1 MRGGRGIAAGVLAAA
16 MTMTV
21 VATPAVAQETT
32 PEGTASTELVGAD
45 VAVSGLGDDIALR
58 LMELTTQANTGD
70 SPFASTSIVPID
82 LGGETVGESGA
93 SSDGNTEAS
102 SPGGAFGDQS
112 GLLGV
117 AVQPV
122 ATSATA
128 DAAAAIAEIEAV
140 IAELAALSSAIDID
154 LNATDIT
161 SRVTG
166 DGALGTQ
173 SLAVTDLGLDLDGL
187 GLSSEILGQL
197 GLDQILAL
205 LDSLDIDGLPAG
217 AGTLY
222 DEIIAAQGDLQDAL
236 DQFVAD
242 AEIVQDTADQLAA
255 IDGEIGLIQELDS
268 LLTTVSG
275 LADLA
280 ALLLDGDLVTRLIAV
295 DCDPTLLSVTALQ
308 DVINCLTT
316 ELDGAR
322 DRLVA
327 DGVDGLDGV
336 AAEELFATLTTVT
349 EGLLAALPTELQGLL
364 DEIGGIET
372 LTQTLGDLLADLD
385 GLLDLLPD
393 LLDEA
398 AAMDL
403 FSVGA
408 FDIGVTAFAG
418 ETVDDSRAS
427 VLCAPVDVT
436 VLGQAFSTPDCSE
449 GLSAVSGVTDQITA
463 ALAGVTDVLNTLPL
477 DGAVQAGD
485 LRVDLF
491 TNLVE
496 DVSEADGIVT
506 ATAGFNLLEL
516 QVPSVTIDPSAV
528 TDPLIDLGV
537 PDVLGTL
544 DSVITELATA
554 VNGLDGT
561 EDGVESLVDDTG
573 LIDEAV
579 GLIADLEAAIGAG
592 STLSNLVADA
602 IALLDGLDLGAIGT
616 LTDGIST
623 PSISLVIDP
632 VSTAT
637 FGVQAAGGG
646 PGTDPAPDPA
656 PDTGDEK
663 DLPSTGGGAAIAGL
677 VALMGAAGILRRRK

>member
-1 MRGGRGIAAGVLAAA
+1 MRGARGIAAGVLAAL
-16 MTMTV
+16 MTVTV

-45 VAVSGLGDDIALR
+45 VAVSGLGDEIALR

-82 LGGETVGESGA
+82 LDGETIGESGA

-128 DAAAAIAEIEAV
+128 DANAAIAEIEAA

-173 SLAVTDLGLDLDGL
+173 SLVVADLGLNLDAL

-205 LDSLDIDGLPAG
+205 LGSLDLEGLPEG
-217 AGTLY
+217 AEDFYATVL
-222 DEIIAAQGDLQDAL
+222 AAQDDLQAAL

-242 AEIVQDTADQLAA
+242 GAVTQDTVDQLTA

-280 ALLLDGDLVTRLIAV
+280 ALLLDGDLVSRLTAV
-295 DCDPTLLSVTALQ
+295 GCDPTLVSVTVLQ
-308 DVINCLTT
+308 DVIDCL
-316 ELDGAR
+316 EGLLLDAR
-322 DRLVA
+322 DRLIA
-327 DGVDGLDGV
+327 DGVEGLDGV
-336 AAEELFATLTTVT
+336 AAANVYDTVLTVT
-349 EGLLAALPTELQGLL
+349 DGLLAELPAELQTLVDQMGVIEGLT
-364 DEIGGIET
+364 GA
-372 LTQTLGDLLADLD
+372 LGDALADLD
-385 GLLDLLPD
+385 GLLDLLPG

-436 VLGQAFSTPDCSE
+436 VLGQAFSTPDCSD
-449 GLSAVSGVTDQITA
+449 GLSAGSGVTDQITA

-496 DVSEADGIVT
+496 EVSEADGIVT

-528 TDPLIDLGV
+528 TDPLTELGV

-544 DSVITELATA
+544 DPIVNDLVTT
-554 VNGLDGT
+554 VNGLVGGEIYNTIDAT
-561 EDGVESLVDDTG
+561 VIDAAVAALADLDATLDTG
-573 LIDEAV
+573 
-579 GLIADLEAAIGAG
+579 G
-592 STLSNLVADA
+592 TLSDLVADA
-602 IALLDGLDLGAIGT
+602 IALLEGLDLGAIGT
-616 LTDGIST
+616 LSEGLST

-637 FGVQAAGGG
+637 FGVQVAGG

-656 PDTGDEK
+656 PDTGDKK